1 MKDYKKR
8 LDLIFNFICDID
20 TLVQDDKNISKKLIN
35 GKNIR
40 TLITDII
47 ICTDVEEKRVD
58 EEWIRRTK

>member
-1 MKDYKKR
+1 MNDYKKR

-47 ICTDVEEKRVD
+47 ICTDIEEKRVD
-58 EEWIRRTK
+58 KKWRKND